1 MKAIELTGMK
11 GMKGIGSNS
20 FESGKGGLS
29 QRRRERR
36 ESLKSGGEERYLGK
50 IFNPRHSGNFD
61 EVVIVRNPA
70 LKSDIV

>member
-36 ESLKSGGEERYLGK
+36 GRIKSGVNAVPFK
-50 IFNPRHSGNFD
+50 SGFFEH
-61 EVVIVRNPA
+61 EVHEVTQ
-70 LKSDIV
+70 S